1 MSHDDSMF
9 DATLQEFGSAA
20 ERLDLEPGI
29 WEILTHPKR
38 QIIVSCPV
46 QMDDGAV
53 KVFTGYRV
61 QYSLMLGPCKGGIRY
76 HPGVTLD
83 EMTALAPG

>member
-1 MSHDDSMF
+1 M
-9 DATLQEFGSAA
+9 
-20 ERLDLEPGI
+20 
-29 WEILTHPKR
+29 
-38 QIIVSCPV
+38 SCPV